1 MIDMKLK
8 LSLIITGIIT
18 GMLLTVSG
26 CQNEAMP
33 EVRANGS
40 YEIPVDITHPGDSA
54 VLSLTSTLPGMMRL
68 IGCDAE
74 SFVTGTIQYSEPEF
88 SPQIGEAGCR
98 VYIKQK
104 SSIKEGNEANPDY
117 LNLWKLKVS
126 DARPLGLWIDNA
138 LAEGH
143 WNFSGLPIRNVVV
156 KAGTGKNAFTTDEL
170 NPIRMEKFQVI
181 CSTGE
186 VAVEGIMNAAI
197 KRMQIDIEAGVLT
210 LRFNGKN
217 RGDKMDVIVRGG
229 DGIIRLAIP
238 EEIPSTVQLTGHG
251 NIIAGDR
258 FRKVEAGTSD
268 TYVNGTQGDFE
279 DTQINIKIMSNR
291 GPVYLD
297 SIPQHN

>member
-1 MIDMKLK
+1 MK
-8 LSLIITGIIT
+8 IIIIIIALT
-18 GMLLTVSG
+18 ILLLPGVTA
-26 CQNEAMP
+26 CQNEITLQVNNTGAYDLP
-33 EVRANGS
+33 L
-40 YEIPVDITHPGDSA
+40 EIVYPDNNTPC
-54 VLSLTSTLPGMMRL
+54 LSLSSDLPGMLRL
-68 IGCDAE
+68 IGCNSE
-74 SFVTGTIQYSEPEF
+74 KFVTGTVQYSASEF
-88 SPQIGEAGCR
+88 CPVIEKTSNRIHISQNSDKLKVDE
-98 VYIKQK
+98 
-104 SSIKEGNEANPDY
+104 SNPDF
-117 LNLWKLKVS
+117 LNLWKIRVS
-126 DARPLGLWIDNA
+126 DNEPFDLFINNLK
-138 LAEGH
+138 AEGH